1 MAQEKNT
8 TQEQAQE
15 SKNIQVAQPEE
26 EKSTE
31 IERPWRGRSSMLD
44 PFTMLKRLMSDFGMP
59 SLFGS
64 SLDIGGGDF
73 WAPAIETFERGGN
86 VVLRAELPGLKPE
99 DVRVEVVGDE
109 LVVSGERKEEKTE
122 GKGSR
127 RYSERR
133 YGSFERRLT
142 LPPGVDENKIEAK
155 FDSGVLEVSVAVPEK
170 RTSHKIDVKAG
181 ATAKNEKSEKTEP
194 PGSIH

>member
-1 MAQEKNT
+1 MAQERN
-8 TQEQAQE
+8 TQEQPQE
-15 SKNIQVAQPEE
+15 STNVQVTQPEEE

-31 IERPWRGRSSMLD
+31 IERPSRGLSMSD
-44 PFTMLKRLMSDFGMP
+44 PFTMLKRLMTDFGMP
-59 SLFGS
+59 SLFGPS
-64 SLDIGGGDF
+64 VELARGEF
-73 WAPAIETFERGGN
+73 WAPAIETFEREGN
-86 VVLRAELPGLKPE
+86 VVLRAELPGVKPE

-133 YGSFERRLT
+133 YGRFERRFT
-142 LPPGVDENKIEAK
+142 LPADVDASKVEAS
-155 FDSGVLEVSVAVPEK
+155 FDSGVLEVTVAAPEK
-170 RTSHKIDVKAG
+170 RTSRKIDIKTG
-181 ATAKNEKSEKTEP
+181 ASEKKEKTEP